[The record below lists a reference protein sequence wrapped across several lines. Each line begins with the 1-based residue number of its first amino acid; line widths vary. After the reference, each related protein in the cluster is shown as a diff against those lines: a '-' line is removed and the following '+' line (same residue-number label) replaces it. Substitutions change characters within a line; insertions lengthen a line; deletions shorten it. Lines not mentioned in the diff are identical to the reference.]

1 MSGIRKI
8 DPLARDIE
16 LALCPGCYIR
26 YDDMSDFA
34 RDLDQV
40 QSKIDAL
47 VAGGEATRAV
57 GLYEILLAGC
67 YDKIEECDDSKADLG
82 MFWDDA
88 FCGWVKARQAAG
100 CPPDETVRQIIRW
113 IENDNYGFCFEIE
126 KDVAK
131 VLDKEGLRLFTS
143 HFSSQ
148 MEQAMSASGDSKPRA
163 IFECENNIRLPA
175 IRLKAIYRA
184 RNDSRAY
191 ATLCEGIGLTPKDCE
206 HLAEM
211 EVEKRRWDK
220 AWEWVRQGLALGSV
234 RDWRNECSYQLDHL
248 KLKVLSKLGRTGEA
262 LSMAWADF
270 EKYPSELAY
279 EAFMEFVPKAE
290 QSQWHEKA
298 MDVAARGDIGQ
309 FMDLCVKAKEWHRL
323 AERVHEAGHGALEA
337 ISHYH
342 LEPVAHAMAKRD
354 IPAAAKVCRAL
365 AIRILNSKKS
375 KYYDQALRHFR
386 KARDLY
392 IKAKLTDEW
401 QAVVDTV
408 RSAHGRKYGFMAE
421 FEDIVSGDKS
431 KIVTFAET
439 VKRRWKKQTS

>member
-1 MSGIRKI
+1 MRKN
-8 DPLARDIE
+8 DPLVREIE
-16 LALCPGCYIR
+16 LTLCPGCSIR

-40 QSKIDAL
+40 QEKIEAL
-47 VAGGEATRAV
+47 VAGGEAMRAV

-67 YDKIEECDDSKADLG
+67 YDKIEECEDSKADLG

-100 CPPDETVRQIIRW
+100 CSPDETVRQIIRW

-131 VLDKEGLRLFTS
+131 VLDKEGLRLFTT
-143 HFSSQ
+143 HFSSR
-148 MEQAMSASGDSKPRA
+148 MDQAMSANGDSKPKA
-163 IFECENNIRLPA
+163 IFEYENNIRLPA

-184 RNDSRAY
+184 RNDSPAY
-191 ATLCEGIGLTPKDCE
+191 AALCARVGLTPKDCE
-206 HLAEM
+206 QLAEM
-211 EVEKRRWDK
+211 EIEKRHWDK
-220 AWEWVRQGLALGSV
+220 AWEWVRQGLEMGSA
-234 RDWRNECSYQLDHL
+234 RDWHNECSYQLDYL
-248 KLKVLSKLGRTGEA
+248 KIKVLGKLGRTGDA
-262 LSMAWADF
+262 LSVAWADF
-270 EKYPSELAY
+270 EKYPSDVAY
-279 EAFMEFVPKAE
+279 EAFMGFVPKAE
-290 QSQWHEKA
+290 RGQWHEKA

-309 FMDLCVKAKEWHRL
+309 FMNLCVKAKEWRRL
-323 AERVHEAGHGALEA
+323 AAKVHESEHGALEA

-342 LEPVAHAMAKRD
+342 LEPVAHSMAKRD

-375 KYYDQALRHFR
+375 KYYDQALSHLR

-392 IKAKLTDEW
+392 IKAQLADEW
-401 QAVVDTV
+401 QAVVDAV
-408 RSAHGRKYGFMAE
+408 RSAHGRKYGFMTE
-421 FEDIVSGDKS
+421 FEDIVSGDKP

-439 VKRRWKKQTS
+439 VKRRWEKQTS